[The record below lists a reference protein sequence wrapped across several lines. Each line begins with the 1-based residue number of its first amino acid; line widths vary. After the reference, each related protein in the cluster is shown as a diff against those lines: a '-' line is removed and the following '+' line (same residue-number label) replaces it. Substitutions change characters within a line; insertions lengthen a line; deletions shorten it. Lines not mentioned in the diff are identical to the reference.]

1 ADSAL
6 EELVQQTAKLDD
18 YGLEVRI
25 LEESDSVSLERTSTL
40 LTDSL
45 AEQAETTAKE
55 LALVTLPV
63 FSYVANSIS
72 SGGKTIPYSLVT
84 AIQEETF
91 AKMVREGSEDAKVPI
106 VLNEWAARDLGVS
119 IGDQIS
125 LEYYVWHNDGRLETK
140 TADFQ
145 LKSIVPIAG
154 IAADRNLV
162 PDYPGISESP
172 NLADWDPPFPVDLD
186 RIRQQDEVYWDQ
198 YRTTPKA
205 FIPLK
210 NGQELWQSRY
220 GKLTSLRLVA
230 GPDKNLDQ
238 TKNAFEQHLRA
249 KLNPAAMGFMIIPA
263 RSQGLNASQG
273 ATDFGEYFLYFSFFL
288 VVSALL
294 LTALFFKLGV
304 EQRLREIGLLQAVG
318 IPAKSIRRM
327 FLFEGFLLS
336 LIGSVLGL
344 LGALIYAQLIMYG
357 LRTWW
362 VDAVGTTELS
372 LQVSPPSLILGAM
385 GGIIVALACIVWT
398 LRQVGKAST
407 RSLLASTAAGIGE
420 TVRQRKGRIFSALN
434 VAILFSVLGLLL
446 LLLATF
452 QVIGQVAGF
461 FGGGTL
467 LLISLICYQAAWLRS
482 SPARD
487 ISGVGWWSISRLGFR
502 NLTYRPGRSLLCI
515 TLIAAAAFII
525 VSVDAFRRGGRGANL
540 DPKSGNGGYPLL
552 AESLL
557 PIVHDPNS
565 TEGRDAMNLHSGSL
579 PELDEL
585 SFIRFRL
592 KPGDDASCLNLYQ
605 PQEPRILGVS
615 NDFIGRNRFSF
626 QKSIATTS
634 EENQNPWQL
643 LNRDLG
649 EGVVPVIADANSLN
663 YVLHLGLGDEFVL
676 QGNQGPVRLQVVG
689 ALDDSIFQSEFLVS
703 EENFVRLFPHEEGY
717 RFFLIEAPE
726 TNQTAT
732 VAALEDRLSDFAFDV
747 ATTNERLANFHRVEN
762 TYLSTF
768 QMLGGL
774 GLLLGTFGLGAVL
787 LRNVLERR
795 RELALLRAV
804 GYNPSHLMLMVV
816 AENAL
821 LLFCGL
827 ITGTLSALLAIA
839 PVFFERGG
847 RLPNLSLSLL
857 LAAVLISG
865 LIVSLIATRAALR
878 SPLLPALRAE

>member
-1 ADSAL
+1 
-6 EELVQQTAKLDD
+6 
-18 YGLEVRI
+18 
-25 LEESDSVSLERTSTL
+25 
-40 LTDSL
+40 
-45 AEQAETTAKE
+45 
-55 LALVTLPV
+55 
-63 FSYVANSIS
+63 
-72 SGGKTIPYSLVT
+72 
-84 AIQEETF
+84 
-91 AKMVREGSEDAKVPI
+91 
-106 VLNEWAARDLGVS
+106 
-119 IGDQIS
+119 
-125 LEYYVWHNDGRLETK
+125 
-140 TADFQ
+140 
-145 LKSIVPIAG
+145 
-154 IAADRNLV
+154 
-162 PDYPGISESP
+162 
-172 NLADWDPPFPVDLD
+172 
-186 RIRQQDEVYWDQ
+186 
-198 YRTTPKA
+198 
-205 FIPLK
+205 
-210 NGQELWQSRY
+210 
-220 GKLTSLRLVA
+220 
-230 GPDKNLDQ
+230 
-238 TKNAFEQHLRA
+238 
-249 KLNPAAMGFMIIPA
+249 
-263 RSQGLNASQG
+263 
-273 ATDFGEYFLYFSFFL
+273 
-288 VVSALL
+288 
-294 LTALFFKLGV
+294 
-304 EQRLREIGLLQAVG
+304 
-318 IPAKSIRRM
+318 
-327 FLFEGFLLS
+327 
-336 LIGSVLGL
+336 
-344 LGALIYAQLIMYG
+344 
-357 LRTWW
+357 
-362 VDAVGTTELS
+362 
-372 LQVSPPSLILGAM
+372 
-385 GGIIVALACIVWT
+385 
-398 LRQVGKAST
+398 
-407 RSLLASTAAGIGE
+407 
-420 TVRQRKGRIFSALN
+420 
-434 VAILFSVLGLLL
+434 
-446 LLLATF
+446 
-452 QVIGQVAGF
+452 
-461 FGGGTL
+461 
-467 LLISLICYQAAWLRS
+467 
-482 SPARD
+482 
-487 ISGVGWWSISRLGFR
+487 
-502 NLTYRPGRSLLCI
+502 
-515 TLIAAAAFII
+515 
-525 VSVDAFRRGGRGANL
+525 
-540 DPKSGNGGYPLL
+540 
-552 AESLL
+552 
-557 PIVHDPNS
+557 
-565 TEGRDAMNLHSGSL
+565 MNLHSGSL

>member
-1 ADSAL
+1 
-6 EELVQQTAKLDD
+6 
-18 YGLEVRI
+18 
-25 LEESDSVSLERTSTL
+25 
-40 LTDSL
+40 
-45 AEQAETTAKE
+45 
-55 LALVTLPV
+55 
-63 FSYVANSIS
+63 
-72 SGGKTIPYSLVT
+72 
-84 AIQEETF
+84 
-91 AKMVREGSEDAKVPI
+91 
-106 VLNEWAARDLGVS
+106 
-119 IGDQIS
+119 
-125 LEYYVWHNDGRLETK
+125 
-140 TADFQ
+140 
-145 LKSIVPIAG
+145 
-154 IAADRNLV
+154 
-162 PDYPGISESP
+162 
-172 NLADWDPPFPVDLD
+172 
-186 RIRQQDEVYWDQ
+186 
-198 YRTTPKA
+198 
-205 FIPLK
+205 
-210 NGQELWQSRY
+210 
-220 GKLTSLRLVA
+220 
-230 GPDKNLDQ
+230 
-238 TKNAFEQHLRA
+238 
-249 KLNPAAMGFMIIPA
+249 
-263 RSQGLNASQG
+263 
-273 ATDFGEYFLYFSFFL
+273 
-288 VVSALL
+288 
-294 LTALFFKLGV
+294 
-304 EQRLREIGLLQAVG
+304 
-318 IPAKSIRRM
+318 
-327 FLFEGFLLS
+327 
-336 LIGSVLGL
+336 
-344 LGALIYAQLIMYG
+344 
-357 LRTWW
+357 
-362 VDAVGTTELS
+362 
-372 LQVSPPSLILGAM
+372 
-385 GGIIVALACIVWT
+385 
-398 LRQVGKAST
+398 
-407 RSLLASTAAGIGE
+407 
-420 TVRQRKGRIFSALN
+420 
-434 VAILFSVLGLLL
+434 LFSVLGLLL

-703 EENFVRLFPHEEGY
+703 EENFVRLFPHQEGY